1 MTDDPVEA
9 HLGDDQLAIRFK
21 DKGDLHAACLIR
33 ALKARGIPEEAFSVV
48 HGVVRTRQG
57 DWMRVALPDKVAYY
71 RIGCLWVGPPGS
83 PIEECRHINGTLLSV
98 IDNKQVTKDLLAVL
112 GFPTP
117 VGRMFSAE
125 EEEEAMAYCRA
136 FSGPVCIKGLWR
148 GQGNLVFPALTEE
161 EDMRRAFR
169 MAAEEGRQLLVEAHW
184 PGAAVRFHFIRPK
197 VVGVRRD
204 IPGNVVGDGRSTVA
218 ELIAAKNREK
228 RRRTGH
234 QPIAIN
240 DDARRRL
247 AAEGLTLEDVPE
259 AGRVLFLRAVS
270 NGYKGGDSISCR
282 DAVHPSYVEEI
293 ERLCNSLAGF
303 RVTAVDTK
311 ILDISAPAR
320 PDNYVILE
328 ANSNPGMVPFMFP
341 WEGERQDV
349 AGALADAL
357 LDPQWYGSEQG
368 GP

>member
-1 MTDDPVEA
+1 MTDDPVTPY
-9 HLGDDQLAIRFK
+9 LGDDQQAIRLK
-21 DKGDLHAACLIR
+21 DRRDLHAACLMR
-33 ALKARGIPEEAFSVV
+33 ALKARGIPDEAFSVV
-48 HGVVRTRQG
+48 HGTVRTRHG

-71 RIGCLWVGPPGS
+71 RVGCLWVGRSDS
-83 PIEECRHINGTLLSV
+83 PLEECRHINGTLLPV
-98 IDNKQVTKDLLAVL
+98 IDNKQATKDLLGVL

-117 VGRMFSAE
+117 VGRMFSPE
-125 EEEEAMAYCRA
+125 EEEEAMAYCRT

-148 GQGNLVFPALTEE
+148 GQGNMVFPALTEE

-169 MAAEEGRQLLVEAHW
+169 IAAEEGGQLLVEAHW

-204 IPGNVVGDGRSTVA
+204 VPGNVVGDGRSTVV
-218 ELIAAKNREK
+218 ELIEAKNREK

-234 QPIAIN
+234 QPIAID
-240 DDARRRL
+240 DDALRRL
-247 AAEGLTLEDVPE
+247 AAEGTGLEDVPE
-259 AGRVLFLRAVS
+259 AGRLLFLRAVS

-293 ERLCNSLAGF
+293 ERLCNGLAGF

-311 ILDISAPAR
+311 ILDITAPAR

-328 ANSNPGMVPFMFP
+328 ANSNPGMVPYMFP
-341 WEGERQDV
+341 WQGERQDV
-349 AGALADAL
+349 AGVLADAL
-357 LDPQWYGSEQG
+357 LDPHWCGVE
-368 GP
+368 